1 MRIPGRFAAAVAL
14 STAPDTTEALDEV
27 LAALRPQIGSQP
39 DLVVVFFTPHHAA
52 GAEQV
57 SFRLRDGLTPDC
69 LVGCSASGVVGG
81 SREVEHGPG
90 LVVWAA
96 RLPGARVQSF
106 HLEFEGSSGGVVHGW
121 PMVDQSASVVLM
133 VDPFSFPLGP
143 FLDSLRATQPSPN
156 LVGGVAS
163 GGSRPGAN
171 RLLVDERVVSGG
183 AVGLALD
190 GAASLEPLVSQGCRP
205 VGRPF
210 TITRSERNMIYEL
223 DSAPAYE
230 GLSEVVGALDDD
242 DSRAFRNAPQVG
254 LAAVASSGDLGQEAY
269 LIRGVV
275 GIDQDSGVVAISD
288 AAPEGM
294 QLRFHARDGA
304 SAHEDFGNLLGLA
317 SGLYP
322 EAVGGLMFT
331 CTGRGRNLF
340 DDPDHDARL
349 TGTYFPELPVAGM
362 FAAGELG
369 SVCGKPYIH
378 GFSASFGLLVER
390 EG

>member
-230 GLSEVVGALDDD
+230 GLSEVVGALDDAA
-242 DSRAFRNAPQVG
+242 SRAFRNAPQVG
-254 LAAVASSGDLGQEAY
+254 LAA
-269 LIRGVV
+269 
-275 GIDQDSGVVAISD
+275 VAISD